1 MRAHADPDLVL
12 VEAMLAPPA
21 LEDARSS
28 LDYWERR
35 QRALPVYRR
44 AARREAREMAARW
57 ATRVRA
63 AERVRFEATLAG
75 RVLVWLGLSR
85 FFVGPVWFTKWRLI
99 SFAWV
104 LVPSRIKLVAGALVA
119 AWVIFAIATF
129 AVIAAV
135 LAQLA

>member
-1 MRAHADPDLVL
+1 MRAQADPDLVL

-35 QRALPVYRR
+35 QRGLPVYRR

-57 ATRVRA
+57 ETRVRA

-85 FFVGPVWFTKWRLI
+85 FFVGPVRLTKWRLI

-104 LVPSRIKLVAGALVA
+104 LVPSRIKLVAGTLVA
-119 AWVIFAIATF
+119 AWVIVAIATF
-129 AVIAAV
+129 TVIAAV